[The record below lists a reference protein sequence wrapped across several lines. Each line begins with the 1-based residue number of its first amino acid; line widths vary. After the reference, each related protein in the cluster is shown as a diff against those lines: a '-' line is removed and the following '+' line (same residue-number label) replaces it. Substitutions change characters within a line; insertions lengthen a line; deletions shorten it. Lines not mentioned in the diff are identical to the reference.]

1 MIPHEQFTFAK
12 LWILYAHFL
21 VRQLNL
27 DKARKVFGQALG
39 RCPRQ
44 KLFKAY
50 AQLEEKLAQFDR
62 CRKIYERQIQ
72 VFPN

>member
-1 MIPHEQFTFAK
+1 LWINYAAFEETTAQNVERASAIFEKILSMIPHEQFTFAK

-39 RCPRQ
+39 RCPR
-44 KLFKAY
+44 
-50 AQLEEKLAQFDR
+50 
-62 CRKIYERQIQ
+62 
-72 VFPN
+72 